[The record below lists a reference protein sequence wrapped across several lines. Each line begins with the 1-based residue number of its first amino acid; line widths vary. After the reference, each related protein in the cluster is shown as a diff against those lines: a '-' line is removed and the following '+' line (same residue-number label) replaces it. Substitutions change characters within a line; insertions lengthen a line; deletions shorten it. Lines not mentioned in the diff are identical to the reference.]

1 MTLTEL
7 GPSACEYR
15 EHLSRGGIVSVVRRQ
30 PNIHVRLWRRIVALH
45 VAVAGRASDWVQ
57 EALKINAW
65 QGLRRCQKDAMR
77 CFMIK
82 LLYD

>member
-1 MTLTEL
+1 VE
-7 GPSACEYR
+7 A
-15 EHLSRGGIVSVVRRQ
+15 HRR
-30 PNIHVRLWRRIVALH
+30 LH

-57 EALKINAW
+57 EAFKINAW

>member
-1 MTLTEL
+1 VE
-7 GPSACEYR
+7 A
-15 EHLSRGGIVSVVRRQ
+15 HRR
-30 PNIHVRLWRRIVALH
+30 LH

-82 LLYD
+82 RLYD